1 MKVKFTTAGGFA
13 DYETFGV
20 SSIPEG
26 EEGIDEVAGR
36 VLNYSIWDDNES
48 ECYFF
53 MFGGKVINPE
63 DYIDDFRTF
72 LETSEELAKN
82 AMFEADCDP
91 DAAVAMKNDSEFYK
105 TCFHLTKTFFAQ

>member
-1 MKVKFTTAGGFA
+1 MKVKFTSGGFT

-26 EEGIDEVAGR
+26 KDGIAEVVGV
-36 VLNYSIWDDNES
+36 VLNYSIWDNDES

-53 MFGGKVINPE
+53 MSDGKVINPE

-72 LETSEELAKN
+72 LETSEELDKN
-82 AMFEADCDP
+82 AWFEVDRDP
-91 DAAVAMKNDSEFYK
+91 DAAVAIKNDSEFYK
-105 TCFHLTKTFFAQ
+105 TCFHLTKTFLAVN